1 MEIKRIDHY
10 SIRTL
15 DVEASRRF
23 YTEIIGLKVGPRPPF
38 DFPGVWLNKAEPPA
52 DPDNP
57 ENNYGIV
64 HVMGVDRDN
73 PQALI
78 DYMGGTDPDTQQGNT
93 GALDHVA
100 LAVTGRAGM
109 LERCRSSNVSYFERT
124 VPTLGLHQVFIKD
137 PNGVTIELNFP
148 ASEAPLGQNAA
159 TAAASTRH
167 CPPKSSPAP
176 RRPFSRPTR
185 RCPVRAPWYRA

>member
-38 DFPGVWLNKAEPPA
+38 DFPGVWLYKGEPPA
-52 DPDNP
+52 GLDNT

-64 HVMGVDRDN
+64 HVMGIDRDSS
-73 PQALI
+73 QALI
-78 DYMGGTDPDTQQGNT
+78 DYMGGADPDTQKGST
-93 GALDHVA
+93 GALDHIA

-109 LERCRSSNVSYFERT
+109 LERCRRNDVGFFERT
-124 VPTLGLHQVFIKD
+124 VPALGLHQVFIKD

-148 ASEAPLGQNAA
+148 ASEVSSVQD
-159 TAAASTRH
+159 AAA
-167 CPPKSSPAP
+167 A
-176 RRPFSRPTR
+176 
-185 RCPVRAPWYRA
+185 

>member
-15 DVEASRRF
+15 DVEASRKF
-23 YTEIIGLKVGPRPPF
+23 YTEILGLKVGPRPPF
-38 DFPGVWLNKAEPPA
+38 NFPGLWLYSGEPP
-52 DPDNP
+52 PDLDHA
-57 ENNYGIV
+57 EGNYGMV

-78 DYMGGTDPDTQQGNT
+78 DYMGGSDPDTQQGST

-100 LAVTGRAGM
+100 LAVTGRASM
-109 LERCRSSNVSYFERT
+109 IERCDRNNVSYFERT
-124 VPTLGLHQVFIKD
+124 VPAVGLHQVFIKD

-148 ASEAPLGQNAA
+148 ASEAPQVRSA
-159 TAAASTRH
+159 TAAA
-167 CPPKSSPAP
+167 A
-176 RRPFSRPTR
+176 
-185 RCPVRAPWYRA
+185 A

>member
-38 DFPGVWLNKAEPPA
+38 DFPGVWLYKGEPPA
-52 DPDNP
+52 DLDNP
-57 ENNYGIV
+57 ENNYGMV
-64 HVMGVDRDN
+64 HVMGVDTDN
-73 PQALI
+73 PQPLV
-78 DYMGGTDPDTQQGNT
+78 DYMGGADPDTLKDST
-93 GALDHVA
+93 GALDHIA

-109 LERCRSSNVSYFERT
+109 LERCRRSNVSFFERT
-124 VPTLGLHQVFIKD
+124 VPSLGLHQVFIKD

-148 ASEAPLGQNAA
+148 ASETSPARG
-159 TAAASTRH
+159 TAAA
-167 CPPKSSPAP
+167 
-176 RRPFSRPTR
+176 
-185 RCPVRAPWYRA
+185 

>member
-38 DFPGVWLNKAEPPA
+38 DFPGVWLYKGEPPA
-52 DPDNP
+52 DLDNS
-57 ENNYGIV
+57 ENNYGMV
-64 HVMGVDRDN
+64 HVMGVDRDS

-78 DYMGGTDPDTQQGNT
+78 DYMDGADPDTLKGST
-93 GALDHVA
+93 GALDHIA

-109 LERCRSSNVSYFERT
+109 LERCRLSNVSFFERT
-124 VPTLGLHQVFIKD
+124 VPGLGLHQVFIKD

-148 ASEAPLGQNAA
+148 AFETSPVQ
-159 TAAASTRH
+159 AAA
-167 CPPKSSPAP
+167 A
-176 RRPFSRPTR
+176 
-185 RCPVRAPWYRA
+185 

>member
-38 DFPGVWLNKAEPPA
+38 DFPGVWLYKGEPPA
-52 DPDNP
+52 DLDNP
-57 ENNYGIV
+57 ENNYGMV
-64 HVMGVDRDN
+64 HVMGIDPDN

-78 DYMGGTDPDTQQGNT
+78 DYMGGADPDTQKDST
-93 GALDHVA
+93 GALDHIA
-100 LAVTGRAGM
+100 LAVTGRAVM
-109 LERCRSSNVSYFERT
+109 LERCRRGKVGFFERT
-124 VPTLGLHQVFIKD
+124 VPSLGLHQVFIKD

-148 ASEAPLGQNAA
+148 ASEISPAQD
-159 TAAASTRH
+159 AAA
-167 CPPKSSPAP
+167 A
-176 RRPFSRPTR
+176 
-185 RCPVRAPWYRA
+185 

>member
-38 DFPGVWLNKAEPPA
+38 NFPGVWLYKGEPPA
-52 DPDNP
+52 DLDNP
-57 ENNYGIV
+57 ENNYGMV

-78 DYMGGTDPDTQQGNT
+78 DYMGGADPDTLKDST
-93 GALDHVA
+93 GALDHIA
-100 LAVTGRAGM
+100 LAVTGRAVM
-109 LERCRSSNVSYFERT
+109 LERCRRGNVGFFERT
-124 VPTLGLHQVFIKD
+124 VPALGLHQVFIKD

-148 ASEAPLGQNAA
+148 ASESSSTQD
-159 TAAASTRH
+159 AAA
-167 CPPKSSPAP
+167 A
-176 RRPFSRPTR
+176 
-185 RCPVRAPWYRA
+185 

>member
-1 MEIKRIDHY
+1 MKIKRIDHY

-15 DVEASRRF
+15 DVEASRKF
-23 YTEIIGLKVGPRPPF
+23 YTEILGLTVGPRPPF
-38 DFPGVWLNKAEPPA
+38 DFPGVWLYNGEPPA
-52 DPDNP
+52 NYENS

-78 DYMGGTDPDTQQGNT
+78 DYMGGADRDTQQAST

-109 LERCRSSNVSYFERT
+109 LERCRRNNVEYFERT
-124 VPTLGLHQVFIKD
+124 VPALGLHQVFIKD

-148 ASEAPLGQNAA
+148 ASEMSSVQD
-159 TAAASTRH
+159 AAA
-167 CPPKSSPAP
+167 A
-176 RRPFSRPTR
+176 
-185 RCPVRAPWYRA
+185 